1 MAKRV
6 SWRKLGI
13 DRIISQNIEQNP
25 LIATNASKIWENAYR
40 QALRRARKAGIKDIN
55 ISRELFVSSFYKTE
69 SALFKFNEGTSFA
82 EVNRIQIADKFK
94 EDTQKE
100 FIKARFAGMAETY
113 PKVNEILDRYLEGDI
128 SYDEFRDKIKEFRE
142 TDTEYLIRAGS
153 PS

>member
-25 LIATNASKIWENAYR
+25 LIAANAGKIWENAYR

-69 SALFKFNEGTSFA
+69 SALFEFSEGTSFA

-100 FIKARFAGMAETY
+100 FIKARFAGMAESY
-113 PKVNEILDRYLEGDI
+113 AKVNELLDGYLDGDI
-128 SYDEFRDKIKEFRE
+128 SYEEFRDKIDEFRE
-142 TDTEYLIRAGS
+142 TDAEYLIRSGS
-153 PS
+153 N

>member
-13 DRIISQNIEQNP
+13 DSIISLNIEQNP
-25 LIATNASKIWENAYR
+25 LIAANAGKIWENAYR

-69 SALFKFNEGTSFA
+69 SALFEFSEGTSFA

-94 EDTQKE
+94 DDTQKE
-100 FIKARFAGMAETY
+100 FIKARFSGMAETY
-113 PKVNEILDRYLEGDI
+113 PKVNEILDGYLEGDI
-128 SYDEFRDKIKEFRE
+128 SYEEFRDKIDEFRE
-142 TDTEYLIRAGS
+142 TDAEYLIRSGS
-153 PS
+153 N

>member
-25 LIATNASKIWENAYR
+25 LIAANAGKIWENAYR

-69 SALFKFNEGTSFA
+69 SALFEFSEGTSFA

-100 FIKARFAGMAETY
+100 FIKARFAGMAESY
-113 PKVNEILDRYLEGDI
+113 AKVNDLLDGYLDGDI
-128 SYDEFRDKIKEFRE
+128 SYEEFRDKIDEFRE
-142 TDTEYLIRAGS
+142 TDAEYLIRSGS
-153 PS
+153 N

>member
-25 LIATNASKIWENAYR
+25 SIAANAGKIWENAYR

-55 ISRELFVSSFYKTE
+55 ISRELFVSSFYNTE
-69 SALFKFNEGTSFA
+69 SALFEFSEGTSFA

-100 FIKARFAGMAETY
+100 FIKARFAGMAESY
-113 PKVNEILDRYLEGDI
+113 AKVNELLDGYLDGDI
-128 SYDEFRDKIKEFRE
+128 SYEEFRDKIDEFRE
-142 TDTEYLIRAGS
+142 TDAEYLIRSGS
-153 PS
+153 N

>member
-13 DRIISQNIEQNP
+13 ERIISQNIEQNP

-113 PKVNEILDRYLEGDI
+113 PKVNEILDGYLDGDI
-128 SYDEFRDKIKEFRE
+128 SYEEFRDKIDEFRE
-142 TDTEYLIRAGS
+142 TDAEYLIRSGS
-153 PS
+153 N

>member
-25 LIATNASKIWENAYR
+25 LIAANAGKIWENAYR

-55 ISRELFVSSFYKTE
+55 ISRELFVSSFYNTE
-69 SALFKFNEGTSFA
+69 SALFEFSEGTSFA

-100 FIKARFAGMAETY
+100 FIKARFSGMAESY
-113 PKVNEILDRYLEGDI
+113 AKVNELLDGYLDGDI
-128 SYDEFRDKIKEFRE
+128 SYEQFRDKIDEFRE
-142 TDTEYLIRAGS
+142 TDAEYLIRSGS
-153 PS
+153 N

>member
-25 LIATNASKIWENAYR
+25 LIAANAGKIWENAYR

-69 SALFKFNEGTSFA
+69 SALFEFSEGTSFA
-82 EVNRIQIADKFK
+82 EVNRIQITDKFK

-100 FIKARFAGMAETY
+100 FIKARFAGMAESY
-113 PKVNEILDRYLEGDI
+113 PKVNEILDGYLEGDI
-128 SYDEFRDKIKEFRE
+128 SYDEFRDKIDEFRE
-142 TDTEYLIRAGS
+142 TDAEYLIRSGS
-153 PS
+153 N

>member
-25 LIATNASKIWENAYR
+25 LIAANAGKIWENAYR

-69 SALFKFNEGTSFA
+69 SALFEFSEGTSFA

-100 FIKARFAGMAETY
+100 FIKARFAGMAESY
-113 PKVNEILDRYLEGDI
+113 AKVNEFLDGYLDGDI
-128 SYDEFRDKIKEFRE
+128 SYEEFRDKIDEFRE
-142 TDTEYLIRAGS
+142 TDAEYLIRSGS
-153 PS
+153 N

>member
-1 MAKRV
+1 MARI

-25 LIATNASKIWENAYR
+25 LIAANAGKIWENAYR

-69 SALFKFNEGTSFA
+69 SALFEFSEGTSFA

-94 EDTQKE
+94 EDTQRE
-100 FIKARFAGMAETY
+100 FIKARFAGMAQTY
-113 PKVNEILDRYLEGDI
+113 DKVNDILDGYLEGDI
-128 SYDEFRDKIKEFRE
+128 SYEEFRDKIDEFRE
-142 TDTEYLIRAGS
+142 TDAEYLIRSGS
-153 PS
+153 N

>member
-25 LIATNASKIWENAYR
+25 LIAANAGKIWENAYR

-69 SALFKFNEGTSFA
+69 NVLFEFSEGTSFA

-94 EDTQKE
+94 KDTQRE
-100 FIKARFAGMAETY
+100 FIKARFAGMAQTY
-113 PKVNEILDRYLEGDI
+113 DKVNDILDGYLEGDI
-128 SYDEFRDKIKEFRE
+128 SYEEFRDKIDEFRE
-142 TDTEYLIRAGS
+142 TDAEYLIRSGS
-153 PS
+153 N

>member
-25 LIATNASKIWENAYR
+25 LIAANAGKIWENAYR

-55 ISRELFVSSFYKTE
+55 ISRELFVSSFYNTE
-69 SALFKFNEGTSFA
+69 SALFEFSEGTSFA

-100 FIKARFAGMAETY
+100 FIKARFAGMAESY
-113 PKVNEILDRYLEGDI
+113 AKVNELLDGYLDGDI
-128 SYDEFRDKIKEFRE
+128 SYEEFRDKIDEFRE
-142 TDTEYLIRAGS
+142 TDAEYLIRAGS
-153 PS
+153 K

>member
-13 DRIISQNIEQNP
+13 DRIISQNIDQNP
-25 LIATNASKIWENAYR
+25 LIAANAGKIWENAYR

-69 SALFKFNEGTSFA
+69 SALFEFSEGTSFA

-100 FIKARFAGMAETY
+100 FIKARFAGMAESY
-113 PKVNEILDRYLEGDI
+113 AKVNELLDGYLDGDI
-128 SYDEFRDKIKEFRE
+128 SYEEFRDKIDEFRE
-142 TDTEYLIRAGS
+142 TDAEYLIRSGS
-153 PS
+153 N

>member
-25 LIATNASKIWENAYR
+25 LIAANAGKIWENAYR

-69 SALFKFNEGTSFA
+69 SALFEFSEGTSFA

-94 EDTQKE
+94 ENTQKE
-100 FIKARFAGMAETY
+100 FIKTRFAGMAESY
-113 PKVNEILDRYLEGDI
+113 DKVNDILDDYVEGNI
-128 SYDEFRDKIKEFRE
+128 SYEEFRDKIDEFRE
-142 TDTEYLIRAGS
+142 TDAEYLIRSGS
-153 PS
+153 N

>member
-25 LIATNASKIWENAYR
+25 LIAANAGKIWENAYR

-69 SALFKFNEGTSFA
+69 SALFEFSEGTSFA

-100 FIKARFAGMAETY
+100 FIKARFAGMAESY
-113 PKVNEILDRYLEGDI
+113 PKVNEILEGYLEGDI
-128 SYDEFRDKIKEFRE
+128 SYDEFRDKIDEFRE
-142 TDTEYLIRAGS
+142 TDAEYLIRSGS
-153 PS
+153 N

>member
-13 DRIISQNIEQNP
+13 ERIISQNIEQNP

-69 SALFKFNEGTSFA
+69 SALFEFSEGTSFA

-100 FIKARFAGMAETY
+100 FIKARFAGMAESY
-113 PKVNEILDRYLEGDI
+113 SKVSELLDGYLDGDI
-128 SYDEFRDKIKEFRE
+128 SYEEFRDKIDEFRE
-142 TDTEYLIRAGS
+142 TDAEYLIRSGS
-153 PS
+153 N

>member
-25 LIATNASKIWENAYR
+25 LIAANAGKIWENAYR

-55 ISRELFVSSFYKTE
+55 ISRELFVSSFYNTE
-69 SALFKFNEGTSFA
+69 SALFEFSEGTSFT

-100 FIKARFAGMAETY
+100 FIKARFAGMAESY
-113 PKVNEILDRYLEGDI
+113 AKVNDLLDGYLDGDI
-128 SYDEFRDKIKEFRE
+128 SYEEFRDKIDEFRE
-142 TDTEYLIRAGS
+142 TDAEYLIRSGS
-153 PS
+153 N

>member
-25 LIATNASKIWENAYR
+25 LIAANAGKIWENAYR

-69 SALFKFNEGTSFA
+69 SALFEFSEGTSFA

-100 FIKARFAGMAETY
+100 FIKARFAGMAESY
-113 PKVNEILDRYLEGDI
+113 PKVNEILDGYLEGNI
-128 SYDEFRDKIKEFRE
+128 SYDEFRDKIDEFRE
-142 TDTEYLIRAGS
+142 TDAEYLIRSGS
-153 PS
+153 N

>member
-25 LIATNASKIWENAYR
+25 LIAANAGKIWENAYR

-69 SALFKFNEGTSFA
+69 SALFEFSEGTSFA

-100 FIKARFAGMAETY
+100 FIKARFAGMAESY
-113 PKVNEILDRYLEGDI
+113 PKVNELLDGYLEGNI
-128 SYDEFRDKIKEFRE
+128 SYDEFRDKIDEFRE
-142 TDTEYLIRAGS
+142 TDAEYLIRSGS
-153 PS
+153 N

>member
-25 LIATNASKIWENAYR
+25 LIAANAGKIWENAYR

-69 SALFKFNEGTSFA
+69 SALFEFSEGTSFA

-100 FIKARFAGMAETY
+100 FIKARFAGMAESY
-113 PKVNEILDRYLEGDI
+113 PKVNEILDGYLEGDI
-128 SYDEFRDKIKEFRE
+128 SYDEFRDKIDEFRE
-142 TDTEYLIRAGS
+142 TDAQYLIRSGS
-153 PS
+153 N

>member
-25 LIATNASKIWENAYR
+25 LIAANAGKIWENAYR

-55 ISRELFVSSFYKTE
+55 ISRELFVSSFYNTE
-69 SALFKFNEGTSFA
+69 SALFEFSEGTSFA

-100 FIKARFAGMAETY
+100 FIKARFAGMAESY
-113 PKVNEILDRYLEGDI
+113 DKVNDILDGYLDGDI
-128 SYDEFRDKIKEFRE
+128 SYEEFRDKIDEFRE
-142 TDTEYLIRAGS
+142 TDAEYLIRSGS
-153 PS
+153 N

>member
-1 MAKRV
+1 MARI

-25 LIATNASKIWENAYR
+25 LIAANAGKIWENAYR

-69 SALFKFNEGTSFA
+69 SALFEFSEGTSFA

-100 FIKARFAGMAETY
+100 FIKARFAGMAESY
-113 PKVNEILDRYLEGDI
+113 AKVNELLDGYLDGDI
-128 SYDEFRDKIKEFRE
+128 SYEEFRDKIDEFRE
-142 TDTEYLIRAGS
+142 TDAEYLIRSGS
-153 PS
+153 N

>member
-25 LIATNASKIWENAYR
+25 LIAANAGKIWENAYR

-69 SALFKFNEGTSFA
+69 SALFEFSEGTSFA

-100 FIKARFAGMAETY
+100 FIKARFAGMAESY
-113 PKVNEILDRYLEGDI
+113 AKVNEFLDGYLDGDI
-128 SYDEFRDKIKEFRE
+128 SYEEFRDKMDEFRE
-142 TDTEYLIRAGS
+142 TDAEYLIRSGS
-153 PS
+153 N

>member
-13 DRIISQNIEQNP
+13 DRIISQNIDQNP
-25 LIATNASKIWENAYR
+25 LIAANAGKIWENAYR

-69 SALFKFNEGTSFA
+69 SALFEFSEGTSFA

-100 FIKARFAGMAETY
+100 FIKARFAGMAQTY
-113 PKVNEILDRYLEGDI
+113 DKVNDILDGYLEGDI
-128 SYDEFRDKIKEFRE
+128 SYEEFRDKIDEFRE
-142 TDTEYLIRAGS
+142 TDAEYLIRSGS
-153 PS
+153 N

>member
-25 LIATNASKIWENAYR
+25 LIAANAGKIWENAYR

-55 ISRELFVSSFYKTE
+55 ISRELFVSSFYNTE
-69 SALFKFNEGTSFA
+69 SALFEFSEGTSFA

-100 FIKARFAGMAETY
+100 FIKARFAGMAESY
-113 PKVNEILDRYLEGDI
+113 PKINEILDGYLEGNI
-128 SYDEFRDKIKEFRE
+128 SYDEFRDKIDEFRE
-142 TDTEYLIRAGS
+142 TDAEYLIRSGS
-153 PS
+153 N

>member
-25 LIATNASKIWENAYR
+25 LIAANAGKIWENAYR

-69 SALFKFNEGTSFA
+69 SALFEFSEGTSFA

-100 FIKARFAGMAETY
+100 FIKARFAGMAESYT
-113 PKVNEILDRYLEGDI
+113 KVNEILDSYLEGDI
-128 SYDEFRDKIKEFRE
+128 SYEEFRDKIDEFRE
-142 TDTEYLIRAGS
+142 TDAEYLIRSGS
-153 PS
+153 N

>member
-25 LIATNASKIWENAYR
+25 LIAANAGKIWENAYR

-69 SALFKFNEGTSFA
+69 SALFEFSEGTSFA

-100 FIKARFAGMAETY
+100 FIKARFAGMAESY
-113 PKVNEILDRYLEGDI
+113 PKVNEILDGYLEGGI
-128 SYDEFRDKIKEFRE
+128 SYDEFRDKIDEFRE
-142 TDTEYLIRAGS
+142 TDAEYLIRSGS
-153 PS
+153 N

>member
-1 MAKRV
+1 MAKRG

-25 LIATNASKIWENAYR
+25 LIAANAGKIWENAYR

-69 SALFKFNEGTSFA
+69 SALFEFSEGTSFA

-100 FIKARFAGMAETY
+100 FIKARFAGMAQTY
-113 PKVNEILDRYLEGDI
+113 DKVNDILDGYLEGDI
-128 SYDEFRDKIKEFRE
+128 SYEEFRDKIDEFRE
-142 TDTEYLIRAGS
+142 TDAEYLIRSGS
-153 PS
+153 N

>member
-1 MAKRV
+1 MARI

-25 LIATNASKIWENAYR
+25 LIAANAGKIWENAYR

-69 SALFKFNEGTSFA
+69 SALFEFSEGTSFA

-100 FIKARFAGMAETY
+100 FIKARFAGMAESY
-113 PKVNEILDRYLEGDI
+113 PKVNEILDGYLEGDI
-128 SYDEFRDKIKEFRE
+128 SYEEFRDKIDEFRE
-142 TDTEYLIRAGS
+142 TDAEYLIRSGS
-153 PS
+153 N

>member
-25 LIATNASKIWENAYR
+25 LIAANAGKIWENAYR

-69 SALFKFNEGTSFA
+69 SALFEFSEGTSFA

-100 FIKARFAGMAETY
+100 FIKARFAGMAESY
-113 PKVNEILDRYLEGDI
+113 SKVNEILDVYLEGDI
-128 SYDEFRDKIKEFRE
+128 SYEEFRDKIDEFRE
-142 TDTEYLIRAGS
+142 TDAEYLIRSGS
-153 PS
+153 N

>member
-13 DRIISQNIEQNP
+13 ERIISQNIEQNP
-25 LIATNASKIWENAYR
+25 LIAANAGKIWENAYR

-69 SALFKFNEGTSFA
+69 SALFEFSEGTSFA

-100 FIKARFAGMAETY
+100 FIKARFSGMAESY
-113 PKVNEILDRYLEGDI
+113 AKVNELLDGYLDGDI
-128 SYDEFRDKIKEFRE
+128 SYEEFRDKIDEFRE
-142 TDTEYLIRAGS
+142 TDAEYLIRSGS
-153 PS
+153 N

>member
-25 LIATNASKIWENAYR
+25 LIAANAGKIWENAYR

-69 SALFKFNEGTSFA
+69 SALFEFSEGTSFA

-94 EDTQKE
+94 EDTQRE
-100 FIKARFAGMAETY
+100 FIKARFAGMAESY
-113 PKVNEILDRYLEGDI
+113 PKVNEILDGYLEGDI
-128 SYDEFRDKIKEFRE
+128 SYDEFRDKIDEFRE
-142 TDTEYLIRAGS
+142 TDAEYLIRSGS
-153 PS
+153 N

>member
-13 DRIISQNIEQNP
+13 ERIISQNIEQNT

-55 ISRELFVSSFYKTE
+55 ISRELFVSSFYNTE
-69 SALFKFNEGTSFA
+69 SALFEFSEGTSFA

-100 FIKARFAGMAETY
+100 FIKARFAGMAESY
-113 PKVNEILDRYLEGDI
+113 AKVNELLDGYLDGDI
-128 SYDEFRDKIKEFRE
+128 SYEEFRDKIDEFRE
-142 TDTEYLIRAGS
+142 TDAEYLIRSGS
-153 PS
+153 N

>member
-25 LIATNASKIWENAYR
+25 LIAANAGKIWENAYR

-69 SALFKFNEGTSFA
+69 SALFEFSEGTSFA

-113 PKVNEILDRYLEGDI
+113 PKVNEILDGYLEGDI
-128 SYDEFRDKIKEFRE
+128 SYDEFRDKIDEFRE
-142 TDTEYLIRAGS
+142 TDAEYLIRSGS
-153 PS
+153 N

>member
-25 LIATNASKIWENAYR
+25 LIAANAGKIWENAYR

-55 ISRELFVSSFYKTE
+55 ISRELFVSSFYNTE
-69 SALFKFNEGTSFA
+69 SALFEFSEGTSFA

-100 FIKARFAGMAETY
+100 FIKARFVGMAESY
-113 PKVNEILDRYLEGDI
+113 SKVNEILDEYLEGDI
-128 SYDEFRDKIKEFRE
+128 SYEEFRDKIDEFRE
-142 TDTEYLIRAGS
+142 TDAEYLIRSGS
-153 PS
+153 N

>member
-1 MAKRV
+1 MARI

-25 LIATNASKIWENAYR
+25 LIAANAGKIWENAYR

-69 SALFKFNEGTSFA
+69 SGLFRFSEGTTFA
-82 EVNRIQIADKFK
+82 EVNRIQIADKYA
-94 EDTQKE
+94 EDAQKE
-100 FIKARFAGMAETY
+100 LIKARFAGMAAAY
-113 PKVNEILDRYLEGDI
+113 PKVNDILDDYLSGNI
-128 SYDEFRDKIKEFRE
+128 SYEEFRDKIKEFRE
-142 TDTEYLIRAGS
+142 TDAEYLIRAGS